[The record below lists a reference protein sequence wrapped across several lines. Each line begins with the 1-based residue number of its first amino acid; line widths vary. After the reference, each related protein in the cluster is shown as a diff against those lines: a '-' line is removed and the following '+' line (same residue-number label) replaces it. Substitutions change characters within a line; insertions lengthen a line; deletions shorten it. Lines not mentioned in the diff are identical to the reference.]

1 MDIQAMKALTVVS
14 VSLPATTDKPLPTA
28 TGAATPVV
36 AKPIVDLPKQAP
48 PKEAPRRDFK
58 SQTAAIA
65 EQLQAYLQSSDRD
78 IEFRVDADTGSQVVT
93 VRDAASG
100 DVIRQMPSEEA
111 LRILKNLDAGQGTLL
126 NERV

>member
-14 VSLPATTDKPLPTA
+14 ASLPATTDKPLTSA
-28 TGAATPVV
+28 TGAMAPVA
-36 AKPIVDLPKQAP
+36 AKPIVELPQQAV
-48 PKEAPRRDFK
+48 PKETPRRDFK